1 MSPEQRA
8 DLPEPAVPEP
18 PELPGF
24 CFHGYY
30 TGYRGSG
37 ERVIDETGKP
47 CGDVETADRLVL
59 YAYWTRDEA
68 AYAPWR

>member
-1 MSPEQRA
+1 M
-8 DLPEPAVPEP
+8 EP
-18 PELPGF
+18 PALPGF

-68 AYAPWR
+68 AYSPWR